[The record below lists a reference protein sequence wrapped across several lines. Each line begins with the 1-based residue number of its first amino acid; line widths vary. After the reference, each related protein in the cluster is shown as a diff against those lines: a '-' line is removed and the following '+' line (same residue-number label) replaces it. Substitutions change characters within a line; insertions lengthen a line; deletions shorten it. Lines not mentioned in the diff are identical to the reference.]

1 MQETICTAITKSG
14 IANENEKFIKISPLT
29 YMHKKIVIYTQY
41 GNTENET
48 FIFIPMF
55 IEFLCHFIICDHRH
69 LFHTWVTLTNKTPC
83 FISKGGPCMKQVP
96 VSVMHNSW
104 K

>member
-29 YMHKKIVIYTQY
+29 YMHQIIVIYTQY

-69 LFHTWVTLTNKTPC
+69 LFHTWVTLTNKTRFLTRDRTPL
-83 FISKGGPCMKQVP
+83 
-96 VSVMHNSW
+96 VSMAYFSIIIYLP
-104 K
+104 